1 MEIAATLPMDDQE
14 SLEARF
20 EEIDLENVESQ
31 LNKLSS
37 KLTNSLKNFN
47 TLKQGATENAKRSK
61 ELVDYKLEFP
71 ISIEEA
77 KYQLETVQVSAH
89 LDGYF
94 VLVPELW
101 IWVSFFRKN
110 RKHVLVIVRAHIEAL
125 WRLEMKQDCS
135 YIRAKPWMFPLSL
148 NLYRIVFGEYW
159 LNKKTTPSI
168 NIRFSSKSRTIKN
181 LGFSRWICIYSPK
194 LNLIIDFSQR

>member
-1 MEIAATLPMDDQE
+1 MKSEIGHQNKLLDSANDKAMEIAATLPMDDQE

-71 ISIEEA
+71 ISMEDA

-89 LDGYF
+89 LDASF
-94 VLVPELW
+94 WCRPLKVLRNFE
-101 IWVSFFRKN
+101 
-110 RKHVLVIVRAHIEAL
+110 
-125 WRLEMKQDCS
+125 
-135 YIRAKPWMFPLSL
+135 
-148 NLYRIVFGEYW
+148 FGC
-159 LNKKTTPSI
+159 
-168 NIRFSSKSRTIKN
+168 RFSGKIESMS
-181 LGFSRWICIYSPK
+181 
-194 LNLIIDFSQR
+194 